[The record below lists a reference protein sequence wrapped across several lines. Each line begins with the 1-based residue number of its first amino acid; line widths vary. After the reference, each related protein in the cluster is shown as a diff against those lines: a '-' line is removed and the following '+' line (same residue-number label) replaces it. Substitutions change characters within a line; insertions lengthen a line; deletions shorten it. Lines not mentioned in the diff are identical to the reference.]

1 MSSTILSVVST
12 GILSG
17 GFVAGVA
24 QFMSARVEARKLRVE
39 EQQAADAEGLSET
52 RRVSLVVEAA
62 ERSVTTLNIA
72 LNRAEQEIARLERTI
87 AELKGELATLRQD
100 NTQLSARLHEIQN
113 P

>member
-1 MSSTILSVVST
+1 MSSTILSVVTT

-17 GFVAGVA
+17 GFVAGAA
-24 QFMSARVEARKLRVE
+24 QFVSARTEARKLRIE
-39 EQQAADAEGLSET
+39 EREAAENEGLADP

-62 ERSVTTLNIA
+62 ERSVTSLNLA

-87 AELKGELATLRQD
+87 GELKDELATLRAD
-100 NTQLSARLHEIQN
+100 NTRLSARLYEIQN